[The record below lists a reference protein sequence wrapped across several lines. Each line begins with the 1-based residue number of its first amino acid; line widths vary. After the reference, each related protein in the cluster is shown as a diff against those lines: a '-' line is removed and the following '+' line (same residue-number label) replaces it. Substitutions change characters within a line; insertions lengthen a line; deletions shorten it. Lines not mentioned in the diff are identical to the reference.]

1 MIEQIVRL
9 VSRSQK
15 TYSNLNLPSLVG
27 WGMGEDED
35 AGAILKVYEALGIF
49 YFD

>member
-1 MIEQIVRL
+1 
-9 VSRSQK
+9 
-15 TYSNLNLPSLVG
+15 VG

-49 YFD
+49 YFGPSFSS